1 MKIVNTK
8 EEIEFEL
15 VNARKLGKT
24 VGFIPTMGAL
34 HLGHLNLV
42 KRSVEECD
50 FTVVSIYVNPTQFN
64 KQEDLE
70 KYPRDFKGDAK
81 MLSEVKCDL
90 LFCPTNIV
98 MYPNGLDVLKID
110 LDGLDNIMEGEF
122 RPGHFDG
129 VVTIV
134 NRFFEMI
141 KPNKAYFG
149 EKDFQQLLVV
159 KKVALCISD
168 DIEIVP
174 CEIEREESGLAMSS
188 RNRRLNEHDK
198 NIAKKLSAVLYSL
211 KSKIKNTSPE
221 LLEEKSKYELEST
234 VGLNLEYLKILNEN
248 SLKLDFKDA
257 NPKLRAFVAAEIGG
271 VRLLDNMRL

>member
-1 MKIVNTK
+1 
-8 EEIEFEL
+8 
-15 VNARKLGKT
+15 
-24 VGFIPTMGAL
+24 
-34 HLGHLNLV
+34 
-42 KRSVEECD
+42 
-50 FTVVSIYVNPTQFN
+50 
-64 KQEDLE
+64 
-70 KYPRDFKGDAK
+70 
-81 MLSEVKCDL
+81 
-90 LFCPTNIV
+90 

>member
-1 MKIVNTK
+1 MKVVKTK

-42 KRSVEECD
+42 KRSVKECD

-64 KQEDLE
+64 NQEDLA

-81 MLSEVKCDL
+81 MLSEVNCDL
-90 LFCPTNIV
+90 LFCPINIV
-98 MYPNGLDVLKID
+98 MYPNGLNVLKID

-159 KKVALCISD
+159 KKVALCFSD

-188 RNRRLNEHDK
+188 RNRRLNERDK
-198 NIAKKLSAVLYSL
+198 NIAKKLSTVLYSL
-211 KSKIKNTSPE
+211 KSKIKKTAPE

-234 VGLNLEYLKILNEN
+234 VGLNLEYLKILDEN
-248 SLKLDFKDA
+248 SLKLDFKDV